1 MDQETFSESPKM
13 DAQKLINDLGGALS
27 LYLAFSF
34 VTILEF
40 LAVFCS
46 LVKSIVFYS
55 IHTNKFRS

>member
-27 LYLAFSF
+27 LYLALSF

-40 LAVFCS
+40 LAFFYDLS
-46 LVKSIVFYS
+46 KSILFYG
-55 IHTNKFRS
+55 IHTLNFKS